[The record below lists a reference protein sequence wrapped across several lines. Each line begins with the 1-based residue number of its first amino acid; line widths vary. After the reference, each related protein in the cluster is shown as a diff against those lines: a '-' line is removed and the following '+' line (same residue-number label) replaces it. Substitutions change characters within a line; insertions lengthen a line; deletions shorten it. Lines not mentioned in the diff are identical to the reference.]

1 MPCFFYS
8 RSQSAAASCRE
19 AFFVLAL
26 SDCAL
31 LFLFADRCRIT
42 GGVAQRLVVAVG
54 EHVGRPEVSICV
66 GAMADVSGILGRNGA
81 NGEGDRR
88 K

>member
-26 SDCAL
+26 SGCAL
-31 LFLFADRCRIT
+31 SVLFADRGGIT
-42 GGVAQRLVVAVG
+42 GEIAQRLVVALG
-54 EHVGRPEVSICV
+54 WHVDRPNACAWCREIGEVS
-66 GAMADVSGILGRNGA
+66 DVPGQ
-81 NGEGDRR
+81 NGESGEEDRR
-88 K
+88 E